1 MKKTGT
7 TFFRLGRLRPHI
19 MPILVWL
26 GVLSCVVVLFRYR
39 SQQFE
44 ISGIARG
51 QVHHVAATCTG
62 RLASVPV
69 KLYEKVSAGQVLA
82 VIDTVLE
89 NETLEAQLA
98 TIQAEIERLKVELI
112 TIQDTNLAEKTDRQ
126 INYVADKR
134 RFAADVE
141 NTQISLLEIK
151 AILASDYILLGDLYS
166 EVKISQQLLE
176 QDVIKPYEL
185 EKATVQCEALSK
197 KIEEN
202 EALLEQAKNNI
213 SQSLKRYSEYDRRK
227 PYSPSVDNAIN
238 VVQKAIAVQEQLMN
252 ELLARFKPL
261 ELKSPING
269 VIIPISGN
277 ANEAPLHRP
286 GENVV
291 RKPGEVIAA
300 GDQIFAVAEIK
311 PREIIAYVNERQF
324 GKVWEGMAVEVAQFA
339 EVTKMAKSRI
349 ISVSPVIEQIPERLW
364 VTPNVPQWGR
374 PILITIH
381 PELKLVSG
389 ETVRIRAL

>member
-1 MKKTGT
+1 M
-7 TFFRLGRLRPHI
+7 
-19 MPILVWL
+19 
-26 GVLSCVVVLFRYR
+26 
-39 SQQFE
+39 
-44 ISGIARG
+44 
-51 QVHHVAATCTG
+51 
-62 RLASVPV
+62 
-69 KLYEKVSAGQVLA
+69 
-82 VIDTVLE
+82 
-89 NETLEAQLA
+89 
-98 TIQAEIERLKVELI
+98 
-112 TIQDTNLAEKTDRQ
+112 
-126 INYVADKR
+126 
-134 RFAADVE
+134 
-141 NTQISLLEIK
+141 
-151 AILASDYILLGDLYS
+151 YS

-261 ELKSPING
+261 ELKSPVNG

-286 GENVV
+286 GENVA

-339 EVTKMAKSRI
+339 EITKMAKSRI

-374 PILITIH
+374 PILIAIH